1 MRRGLTKTIDN
12 YIKVRISQLEEDR
25 EKASYDQDKQWY
37 TKLIQE
43 LRWVVNPSENC
54 GIEILNDLHKVASK
68 NSGKGRIFKRCLEK
82 ELSFED
88 VEALAII
95 NNQTSFTATGVE
107 TILDIIER

>member
-25 EKASYDQDKQWY
+25 EKASDDHDKQWY
-37 TKLIQE
+37 TRLIQE

-54 GIEILNDLHKVASK
+54 GIEILEDLYKVASK
-68 NSGKGRIFKRCLEK
+68 NSGKGRIMKRCLEK
-82 ELSFED
+82 DLSFRD